1 MVKKSLQ
8 FHQHIIEIQKTRQDV
23 FVIYFGDDIQSLAF
37 LFVMFLIH
45 WLPLTTCLFDFFHV
59 MSWKTWPIRFRHLID
74 GHCGFACSTT
84 LFWLSLHSNFPFSHA
99 PIPLLSSNLIDINE
113 SANNKQH
120 TCKRQFK
127 RLYDYTQ

>member
-45 WLPLTTCLFDFFHV
+45 
-59 MSWKTWPIRFRHLID
+59 
-74 GHCGFACSTT
+74 
-84 LFWLSLHSNFPFSHA
+84 
-99 PIPLLSSNLIDINE
+99 
-113 SANNKQH
+113 
-120 TCKRQFK
+120 
-127 RLYDYTQ
+127 